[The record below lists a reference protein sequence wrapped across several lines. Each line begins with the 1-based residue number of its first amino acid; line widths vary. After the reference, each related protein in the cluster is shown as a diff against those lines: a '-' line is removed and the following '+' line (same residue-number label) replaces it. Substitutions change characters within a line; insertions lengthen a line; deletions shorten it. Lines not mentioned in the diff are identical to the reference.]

1 MDYLIGKILYQ
12 QLSDP
17 SWNKTPSS
25 AMFAIRALCEVDYK
39 EKAKDSMDF
48 LRSIYGIS
56 GDKVVVN
63 IDFLSTVEDFKNIK
77 KAMMKQ
83 DENENLYREK
93 GEEIDEKT
101 FHSNWVK
108 GLILCAEAY

>member
-1 MDYLIGKILYQ
+1 
-12 QLSDP
+12 
-17 SWNKTPSS
+17 
-25 AMFAIRALCEVDYK
+25 MFAIQALCEVDYK

-63 IDFLSTVEDFKNIK
+63 IDSLSTVEDFKNIK

-93 GEEIDEKT
+93 GEEIDEKA

-108 GLILCAEAY
+108 GLILCAEAYQGELPQEELAHLAILVEKGVVDE